1 MKAWLETELRRIPP
15 RGGLAEAARYAPTRL
30 TALCRFLDD
39 GRIEIDNNTVERV
52 IRPIALGRKNYL
64 FAGSDGGAEW
74 WAIVASLL
82 ATANSITLSRS
93 PTSRTSLNVSLTTIL
108 QAASTN
114 SFPGTGPS
122 PRPPPDHVS
131 GMAYDRS
138 GARLL
143 ARRTLR
149 VRRAHSVPA

>member
-1 MKAWLETELRRIPP
+1 
-15 RGGLAEAARYAPTRL
+15 
-30 TALCRFLDD
+30 
-39 GRIEIDNNTVERV
+39 
-52 IRPIALGRKNYL
+52 
-64 FAGSDGGAEW
+64 
-74 WAIVASLL
+74 
-82 ATANSITLSRS
+82 
-93 PTSRTSLNVSLTTIL
+93 LNVSLTTIL